1 MHLKN
6 HSKNKDAN
14 SSRKTNNVCCSSR
27 EKEIVYGYWFSGFSK
42 FTYYLYIEMAT

>member
-27 EKEIVYGYWFSGFSK
+27 EKEIVYGYWFSGF
-42 FTYYLYIEMAT
+42 FEVYILPIY